1 MTNSREIPEHRKR
14 LEKRFPIAI
23 GASIGVGILFWVSLA
38 LILFWVFR
46 SSR

>member
-1 MTNSREIPEHRKR
+1 MTNSQEIPEHRKR
-14 LEKRFPIAI
+14 LGKRFPFAI
-23 GASIGVGILFWVSLA
+23 GAPIGVSILFWVSLA